1 MCVCVVVHAT
11 AWGITGGLAF
21 VIRVNEGACRVTRR
35 ARARLPLPRDAD
47 GDRSVNVKKVVT
59 LAAVALVLFLL
70 ITQPNESAEAVRTA
84 LGWLE
89 QGAQSIITF
98 VRSLFA

>member
-1 MCVCVVVHAT
+1 MAAGSIV
-11 AWGITGGLAF
+11 I
-21 VIRVNEGACRVTRR
+21 IRVNGGPWPLTRPER
-35 ARARLPLPRDAD
+35 HPAALPCETD

-70 ITQPNESAEAVRTA
+70 ITQPNESAQAVRTA
-84 LGWLE
+84 LGWL
-89 QGAQSIITF
+89 QSGAESIITF

>member
-1 MCVCVVVHAT
+1 MPCDT
-11 AWGITGGLAF
+11 
-21 VIRVNEGACRVTRR
+21 
-35 ARARLPLPRDAD
+35 D

-84 LGWLE
+84 VGWL
-89 QGAQSIITF
+89 QSGAESIITF

>member
-1 MCVCVVVHAT
+1 M
-11 AWGITGGLAF
+11 
-21 VIRVNEGACRVTRR
+21 
-35 ARARLPLPRDAD
+35 
-47 GDRSVNVKKVVT
+47 NVKKVVT

-70 ITQPNESAEAVRTA
+70 ITQPNESAEAVHTA

-89 QGAQSIITF
+89 QAAQSIITF

>member
-1 MCVCVVVHAT
+1 M
-11 AWGITGGLAF
+11 
-21 VIRVNEGACRVTRR
+21 
-35 ARARLPLPRDAD
+35 
-47 GDRSVNVKKVVT
+47 NVKKVVT

-84 LGWLE
+84 LGWL
-89 QGAQSIITF
+89 QSGAESLITF

>member
-1 MCVCVVVHAT
+1 MT
-11 AWGITGGLAF
+11 AGSAVI
-21 VIRVNEGACRVTRR
+21 IRVNGGPWRVTRPER
-35 ARARLPLPRDAD
+35 RSAALPCDTD

-84 LGWLE
+84 LGWL
-89 QGAQSIITF
+89 QSGAESIITF

>member
-1 MCVCVVVHAT
+1 M
-11 AWGITGGLAF
+11 
-21 VIRVNEGACRVTRR
+21 TRR
-35 ARARLPLPRDAD
+35 ARRPPALPCDTD
-47 GDRSVNVKKVVT
+47 GERSVNVKKVVT

-89 QGAQSIITF
+89 RGAESIITF